1 MASTSAAVREH
12 LLPQYK
18 DGQGYTVNQQLPNSD
33 INPEEGQLV
42 DDVASNQFSSSCS
55 QSFLGSKIPGWPDR
69 PLPLIHT
76 RTARFISVALDSVLL
91 ALALLFLALA
101 AGALAVSG
109 RDIGD
114 HSGELIEEA
123 KRRAPTIF
131 PIVFSALVGRAL
143 KTIGRFRSE
152 KGIKVSVCG
161 KNQCYTSW
169 ANNMSADA
177 NEVAYIDAVG
187 VPIHQNSVR
196 RISPPVVS
204 RGLLTSY
211 NTHGTALG
219 NVTSG
224 RSGVVEYIGSN
235 EPDRSQPYHHKI
247 YGHGAPRAL
256 EYICRICGR
265 LRHDET

>member
-1 MASTSAAVREH
+1 M
-12 LLPQYK
+12 
-18 DGQGYTVNQQLPNSD
+18 
-33 INPEEGQLV
+33 
-42 DDVASNQFSSSCS
+42 DDVASNQFSSPGP

-91 ALALLFLALA
+91 ILALLFLALA

-109 RDIGD
+109 NAIGD
-114 HSGELIEEA
+114 HSGALIEKA
-123 KRRAPTIF
+123 MRPGPTIF

-152 KGIKVSVCG
+152 KGIKVSVCER
-161 KNQCYTSW
+161 TSVTLPGLITCL
-169 ANNMSADA
+169 ADA

-196 RISPPVVS
+196 RISPPVVI

-211 NTHGTALG
+211 NTYGTALG

-224 RSGVVEYIGSN
+224 RSGVVEYIASN
-235 EPDRSQPYHHKI
+235 EPDLSQPYHHKI

-256 EYICRICGR
+256 EYICRTCGR